1 MAIGLLGIEACVQG
15 RADQP
20 PLSGPSELGIS
31 LTLQANPEVLP
42 LDGSAQS
49 RIEVLARDE
58 NGKPLADLKLLVQ
71 IISGGQFTDF
81 GVLTGLRPDKT
92 VLTGGD
98 GRAFFSYTAPLASAN
113 PAGSSDPGTTVTIQ
127 VTPSD
132 PNVPNF
138 ANTLGRT
145 IVIRLVPPG
154 TVIPLFNVL
163 AGFTFTPNPPA
174 AKDQTQFTAQYCD
187 VTGGAPPTCV
197 SDPNRV
203 ISSFAWDFADGGTA
217 NGQVVTHIFDATGNY
232 PVKLTTSDPYSR
244 ATSETLTVSVVAAAI
259 PTAVFVF
266 SPQLPIIEETV
277 FFDASQSTSGRTI
290 TSYEWVFG
298 DGTTGTGRTTS
309 HVYSVAA
316 TYAVTLTV
324 TDDRG
329 AIDTAT
335 ANIAVGDGLPTAAIL
350 FSPTEPGVGQ
360 TVFFSAEAST
370 AAPGRT
376 LVAYRWIFGD
386 GSATSDGPNATHAF
400 GAAGTYDVI
409 LEVTDDFGQSDTES
423 AEVEVGGP
431 DPTLPVASFTVSPTT
446 AGIGVAISVNA
457 ENSTPSVNGSSVTTY
472 EWDWGDGSTSTTTAV
487 PQTTD
492 SSPAGYQAVGE
503 YIITLTITDNTGAQ
517 ATTTQT
523 LTIE

>member
-31 LTLQANPEVLP
+31 LTLQANPDVLP

-71 IISGGQFTDF
+71 IVSGAQFTDF

-92 VLTGGD
+92 VLTGSD
-98 GRAFFSYTAPLASAN
+98 GRAFFSYTAPLVSAN

-197 SDPNRV
+197 SDPSRI

-217 NGQVVTHIFDATGNY
+217 NGQVVTHIFDSTGSY
-232 PVKLTTSDPYSR
+232 PVRLTISDPYSR
-244 ATSETLTVSVVAAAI
+244 STSESLTVLVGAAVVPVAA
-259 PTAVFVF
+259 FDF
-266 SPQLPIIEETV
+266 SPDAPNIDDTI
-277 FFDASQSTSGRTI
+277 FFDASRTTSGRTI
-290 TSYEWVFG
+290 TSYDWEFG
-298 DGTTGTGRTTS
+298 DGSTSTGRTTT
-309 HVYSVAA
+309 HAYAIEG
-316 TYAVTLTV
+316 TYTVTLTV

-329 AIDTAT
+329 GTDTASEEVM
-335 ANIAVGDGLPTAAIL
+335 VGSGLPTVVIS
-350 FSPTEPGVGQ
+350 FSPLAPAVGQ
-360 TVFFSAEAST
+360 TVFFSAEGST

-376 LVAYRWIFGD
+376 LVHHRWIFGD
-386 GSATSDGPNATHAF
+386 GSAVQEAGANATHAYA
-400 GAAGTYDVI
+400 AAGTYVVI
-409 LEVTDDFGQSDTES
+409 LEVTDDFGQSST
-423 AEVEVGGP
+423 ATVQVVVAAAGGP
-431 DPTLPVASFTVSPTT
+431 TAAFVFSPNNATAPATVLFDAIASTAVSPATITEYVWNFGDGNIVTTTSQTETHIYATAGTFTVVLT
-446 AGIGVAISVNA
+446 V
-457 ENSTPSVNGSSVTTY
+457 
-472 EWDWGDGSTSTTTAV
+472 
-487 PQTTD
+487 TD
-492 SSPAGYQAVGE
+492 SDGA
-503 YIITLTITDNTGAQ
+503 TDTSDSQ
-517 ATTTQT
+517 DVTVTP
-523 LTIE
+523 